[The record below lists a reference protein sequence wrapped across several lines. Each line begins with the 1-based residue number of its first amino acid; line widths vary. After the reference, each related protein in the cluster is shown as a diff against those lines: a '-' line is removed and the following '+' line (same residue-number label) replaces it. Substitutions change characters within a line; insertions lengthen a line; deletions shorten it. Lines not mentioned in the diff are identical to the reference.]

1 MRVRPFCAALATG
14 LLLTT
19 VSVAQTPP
27 AAPTS
32 GTEGAQAA
40 ADVNP
45 VVMKVNGDPI
55 YASDIQFTAHALE
68 MQAQRGGHQMSQD
81 QITQFATEQVVGQK
95 LLVQEARREKVQ
107 VDEKQLEQKL
117 QQIEKRVGGHDQFV
131 ALLQQS
137 GTTLKRYQQT
147 AHDQE
152 LISEFKQSRIMP
164 KVSVTDAEVKKF
176 YDDNPNY
183 FEKPEEVRAQHIL
196 IKVPPNATEA
206 QKKEAKAKAEA
217 ARQRALKGE
226 DFSALAKELSEGPS
240 APRGGEL
247 GFFDRNTMVK
257 PFADAAFALKVGEI
271 SPVVETQFG
280 YHVIKVEE
288 HRPAHK
294 QSLDEV
300 QLPIRN
306 YLTQEKVNEQLT
318 ELVNKLKS
326 SAKIERLEPPQ
337 AAASHVPASKEGEKK
352 GPHGS

>member
-1 MRVRPFCAALATG
+1 MRVRRFCAVLATG

-19 VSVAQTPP
+19 VSAAQTP
-27 AAPTS
+27 AHAQAPTAAA
-32 GTEGAQAA
+32 AQAP

-45 VVMKVNGDPI
+45 IVMKVNGEPV
-55 YASDIQFTAHALE
+55 YASDIQFARHALE
-68 MQAQRGGHQMSQD
+68 MQAQRAGHKMNPD
-81 QITQFATEQVVGQK
+81 QITQFATEQVIDQK
-95 LLVQEARREKVQ
+95 LLVQEARRDKVQ
-107 VDEKQLEQKL
+107 LNEKELEQKL

-131 ALLQQS
+131 ALLKQS
-137 GTTLKRYQQT
+137 GTNLERYKET
-147 AHDQE
+147 AREQE
-152 LISEFKQSRIMP
+152 LINQFKQSRIMP

-176 YDDNPNY
+176 YDDNPK
-183 FEKPEEVRAQHIL
+183 FFQKPEEVRAQHIL
-196 IKVPPNATEA
+196 IKVPPHATEA

-247 GFFDRNTMVK
+247 GFFDRSTMVK

-288 HRPAHK
+288 HRPAHT

-300 QLPIRN
+300 KVPIRN
-306 YLTQEKVNEQLT
+306 YLTQQKVNQQMQ
-318 ELVNKLKS
+318 ELVSKLKTT
-326 SAKIERLEPPQ
+326 AKIEQLSPPQ
-337 AAASHVPASKEGEKK
+337 GATPQPPASTAAKK